1 MQSWLNNLSSLEFWL
16 NILEQ
21 FKSFGWL
28 APICL
33 ACLESFFPAL
43 PLLAIISFNLAVYGL
58 FGGAVASWIGTSLGS
73 CIVFL
78 VFRKG
83 IKPVFSKLNKPIVLK
98 KTHFPILNEFN
109 VLFLY
114 CCPFAPG
121 NLLNVVLGCS
131 DFKMRSFFKIVLL
144 GKAVFI
150 ILVVLFNVMGYHFLK
165 SWQGWLILGLGLF
178 VFFILKKKSEF
189 RIKMKQE

>member
-1 MQSWLNNLSSLEFWL
+1 MQSWLNELSSLEFWL
-16 NILEQ
+16 NVLEQ

-28 APICL
+28 APISL

-58 FGGAVASWIGTSLGS
+58 IGGAVASWIGTTVGSL
-73 CIVFL
+73 IVFMA
-78 VFRKG
+78 VRKV
-83 IKPVFSKLNKPIVLK
+83 IKPIFLKMNKSVVLK
-98 KTHFPILNEFN
+98 KNRFPILNEFN
-109 VLFLY
+109 VFLLY

-131 DFKMRSFFKIVLL
+131 DFKIHSFFKSLIL

-150 ILVVLFNVMGYHFLK
+150 VLIVFFNVVGYHFLK
-165 SWQGWLILGLGLF
+165 SWQGCILICIGLF
-178 VFFILKKKSEF
+178 ALFILKRKFDSQF
-189 RIKMKQE
+189 KMKKE